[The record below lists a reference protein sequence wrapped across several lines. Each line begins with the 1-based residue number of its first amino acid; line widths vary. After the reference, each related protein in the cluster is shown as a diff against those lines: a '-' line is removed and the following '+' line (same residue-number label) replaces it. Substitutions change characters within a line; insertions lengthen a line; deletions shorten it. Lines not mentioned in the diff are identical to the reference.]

1 MFDRSESTMTD
12 RNRTE
17 PRLRHDVIVVG
28 AGVIGLSIA
37 WSAAGGGLSVC
48 VLERSEPGSG
58 ASGVAA
64 GMLAPVGEASFG
76 EEALLE
82 LNLSSHAMWPAFSE
96 SLQSETGLD
105 TGYLPLGALHVA
117 FDSDEEAE
125 MRRKGDLHR
134 RSGLDS
140 RWLGPDECRELE
152 PGLAPALVGGL
163 FVAGDAAADPR
174 QLVTALKA
182 GVELRGGDLLAGIE
196 PVESRFDDSGVS
208 LTLSDG
214 RVLESERLVLAC
226 GAMSGAVAEWLPEH
240 LRAEVRPV
248 KGQILE
254 LVAEPPD
261 SHQVAERIVCGERF
275 YAVPR
280 KDGSLALGATVE
292 EKGFDLAITAGAVH
306 ELLREGY
313 RALPDLAEMQF
324 VSARAGLRPAT
335 PDNAPLIG
343 PSPDQASLLY
353 ATGHFRNGVLLAP
366 VTAKIVT
373 ALLAGDQPGVELDLD
388 PFRPGRFASRTG
400 SRQGVVG

>member
-1 MFDRSESTMTD
+1 MTD
-12 RNRTE
+12 GNRTGRR
-17 PRLRHDVIVVG
+17 PRYDVTVVG

-37 WSAAGGGLSVC
+37 WSAADRGLSVC
-48 VLERSEPGSG
+48 VLERSEAGSG

-76 EEALLE
+76 EEALLA
-82 LNLSSHAMWPAFSE
+82 LNLCSHALWPDFSE
-96 SLQSETGLD
+96 SLRAETGLE
-105 TGYLPLGALHVA
+105 TGFLPLGALHVA

-125 MRRKGDLHR
+125 MRRKSDLHR

-152 PGLAPALVGGL
+152 PGLSPALVGGL

-182 GVELRGGDLLAGIE
+182 ALELRGGDLLAGLE

-208 LTLSDG
+208 LTLADG
-214 RVLESERLVLAC
+214 SVLETESLVLAS
-226 GAMSGAVAEWLPEH
+226 GAMSGAAAEWLPEH

-254 LVAEPPD
+254 LAADPPE

-292 EKGFDLAITAGAVH
+292 EKGFDLSITAGAVH

-313 RALPDLAEMQF
+313 RALPDLAEMRF
-324 VSARAGLRPAT
+324 VGARAGLRPTT

-343 PSPDQASLLY
+343 PSGDQPNLLY
-353 ATGHFRNGVLLAP
+353 ATGHFRNGILLAP
-366 VTAKIVT
+366 VTAEIVT
-373 ALLAGDQPGVELDLD
+373 ASLIGDQPVIEIDLD
-388 PFRPGRFASRTG
+388 PFRPDRFSPRTG
-400 SRQGVVG
+400 LHQGVAG